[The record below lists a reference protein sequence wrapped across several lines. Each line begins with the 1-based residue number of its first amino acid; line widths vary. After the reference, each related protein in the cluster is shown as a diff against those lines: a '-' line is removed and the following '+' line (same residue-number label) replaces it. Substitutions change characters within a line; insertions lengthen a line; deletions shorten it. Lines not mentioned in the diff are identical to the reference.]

1 MTPLV
6 PSPSIAALNE
16 STSGNASVWSLSAAR
31 ALAGSLALF
40 GAAMVGSCGSDGG
53 PPVSPSPS
61 PPGGTVAGRYLLE
74 IQPGASC
81 ATLPGS
87 NVPRGPYSFP
97 MVASAGG
104 TTPHPGVQVVLDG
117 VPSSLELEFK
127 YTDFTLRGGLGTTG
141 EGVLTN
147 QGQRFWMN
155 AIGTGAVAQK
165 SDGIGEVTAGTLMGY
180 IAVAPATAVQND
192 AVACSTTDHTFTLK
206 VR

>member
-1 MTPLV
+1 M
-6 PSPSIAALNE
+6 
-16 STSGNASVWSLSAAR
+16 TSGNTSCRCRSAARTLAR
-31 ALAGSLALF
+31 ALAISGVTLLVA
-40 GAAMVGSCGSDGG
+40 CGSDGG
-53 PPVSPSPS
+53 PPGGPSPS

-81 ATLPGS
+81 AALPGS

-117 VPSSLELEFK
+117 VASSLELEFK

-141 EGVLTN
+141 DGVLAN
-147 QGQRFWMN
+147 QGQRFWIN
-155 AIGTGAVAQK
+155 AIGTGAVTQRA
-165 SDGIGEVTAGTLMGY
+165 DGLGEVTAGTLIGY

>member
-1 MTPLV
+1 MLLGACGGGGSTP
-6 PSPSIAALNE
+6 
-16 STSGNASVWSLSAAR
+16 
-31 ALAGSLALF
+31 
-40 GAAMVGSCGSDGG
+40 GG
-53 PPVSPSPS
+53 PTTPM
-61 PPGGTVAGRYLLE
+61 PGGTVAGRYLLE

-81 ATLPGS
+81 ASLPGS

-104 TTPHPGVQVVLDG
+104 NTPHPGVQVVIEG
-117 VPSSLELEFK
+117 VASALELELK

-141 EGVLTN
+141 NGVLTN

-155 AIGTGAVAQK
+155 AIGTGAVTQK
-165 SDGIGEVTAGTLMGY
+165 ADGIGEVSAGTLMGY
-180 IAVAPATAVQND
+180 IAVAAATATQND

>member
-1 MTPLV
+1 M
-6 PSPSIAALNE
+6 
-16 STSGNASVWSLSAAR
+16 
-31 ALAGSLALF
+31 
-40 GAAMVGSCGSDGG
+40 
-53 PPVSPSPS
+53 
-61 PPGGTVAGRYLLE
+61 AGRYLLE
-74 IQPGASC
+74 IQPGTSC
-81 ATLPGS
+81 VTLPGS

-104 TTPHPGVQVVLDG
+104 TTPHPGVQVVIEG
-117 VPSSLELEFK
+117 VASSLELEFK

-155 AIGTGAVAQK
+155 AIGTGAVTQK
-165 SDGIGEVTAGTLMGY
+165 SDGIGEVTAGTLIGY

>member
-1 MTPLV
+1 MV
-6 PSPSIAALNE
+6 RSPSIASLNE
-16 STSGNASVWSLSAAR
+16 PTSGNASLASPLAARTLAR
-31 ALAGSLALF
+31 ALAVF
-40 GAAMVGSCGSDGG
+40 AATLLGSCGSDGG
-53 PPVSPSPS
+53 PPGTPSPS

-117 VPSSLELEFK
+117 VASSLELEFK

-141 EGVLTN
+141 AGVLTN

-155 AIGTGAVAQK
+155 AIGTGAVTQRA
-165 SDGIGEVTAGTLMGY
+165 DGTGEVTAGTLMGY